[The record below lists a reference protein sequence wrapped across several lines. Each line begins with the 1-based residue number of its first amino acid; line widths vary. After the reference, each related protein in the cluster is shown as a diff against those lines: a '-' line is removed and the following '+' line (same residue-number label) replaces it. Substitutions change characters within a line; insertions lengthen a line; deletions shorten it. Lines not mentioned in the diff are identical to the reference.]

1 MGGAEDTHRM
11 LNSSPKENEPTPLH
25 GAAADNLRYIRAAME
40 SATAFTGVSGK
51 GYVVGGITAA
61 VAAWIAAQQP
71 SATRWLAVWLLE
83 AALAAGIMLLL
94 TAGKARVEGKS
105 LWTGSGRKLLFAFL
119 PTFVAG
125 ALVTIALHLQGYTL
139 LLPGLWLV
147 LYGAGVITA
156 GAHSI
161 RLIPLMGILFMLAG
175 AAQLSGF
182 GPMNLTLALAFGG
195 LHVIFGILIWRH
207 HGG

>member
-1 MGGAEDTHRM
+1 MQNKAPH
-11 LNSSPKENEPTPLH
+11 NQEPTALH

-51 GYVVGGITAA
+51 GYVLGGLTAA
-61 VAAWIAAQQP
+61 VAAWIASRQP
-71 SATRWLAVWLLE
+71 SATLWLAVWLLE
-83 AALAAGIMLLL
+83 ATLAAGIMLFL
-94 TAGKARVEGKS
+94 TAGKARVQGKS
-105 LWTGSGRKLLFAFL
+105 LWIGSGRKLLFAFL

-125 ALVTIALHLQGYTL
+125 AVVTLALHLQGYTL

-147 LYGAGVITA
+147 LYGAGVMTA

-161 RLIPLMGILFMLAG
+161 RLIPLMGMLFMVAG
-175 AAQLSGF
+175 TVQLSGF